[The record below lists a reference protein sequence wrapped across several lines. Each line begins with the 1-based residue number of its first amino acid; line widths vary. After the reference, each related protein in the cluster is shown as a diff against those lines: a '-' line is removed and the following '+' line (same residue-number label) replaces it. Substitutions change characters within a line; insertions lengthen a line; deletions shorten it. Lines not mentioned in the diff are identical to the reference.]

1 MTRAKTLLLVATLA
15 AGTALM
21 PAAPAAALPLT
32 PSAFAAAAGELS
44 PLVPVSRS
52 GRALTAGILGGLLLG
67 GVIASQYPYRYGYYP
82 QYGYAP
88 YYPAYPVYRLYPLDP
103 AIAYCIRRFKSYD
116 VYSMTYLG
124 YDGRRHPCP

>member
-1 MTRAKTLLLVATLA
+1 MKRSTLFLAATLA

-21 PAAPAAALPLT
+21 PAVPASAVPLT
-32 PSAFAAAAGELS
+32 PSAFAAAAGDLS

-52 GRALTAGILGGLLLG
+52 GRRLTAGIIGGLLLG

-82 QYGYAP
+82 YYGYAP
-88 YYPAYPVYRLYPLDP
+88 YYPAYPVYRPYPLDP

-116 VYSMTYLG
+116 VHSRTYLG
-124 YDGRRHPCP
+124 YDGRRHRCP